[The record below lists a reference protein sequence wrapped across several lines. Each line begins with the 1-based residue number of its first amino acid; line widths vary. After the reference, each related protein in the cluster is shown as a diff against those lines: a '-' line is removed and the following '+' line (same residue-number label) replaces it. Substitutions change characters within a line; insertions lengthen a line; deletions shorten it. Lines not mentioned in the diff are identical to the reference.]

1 MRLTVIKAT
10 LLVITLSVFLA
21 GCGFKLRDT
30 TPLPEMYRVV
40 GLSGASLDDSLG
52 KTLSNA
58 FIDARS
64 QLVVDKALP
73 TQLIITTAEEGRR
86 VASYGSDL
94 SVRQYLVFLL
104 VDYQI
109 VVSGKVVAE
118 HRLKID
124 KTMNYDSDFVLGKQE
139 EERQIQQA
147 HQQEAARL
155 ILLRLKSLKP

>member
-40 GLSGASLDDSLG
+40 GLSGTSLDDSFG